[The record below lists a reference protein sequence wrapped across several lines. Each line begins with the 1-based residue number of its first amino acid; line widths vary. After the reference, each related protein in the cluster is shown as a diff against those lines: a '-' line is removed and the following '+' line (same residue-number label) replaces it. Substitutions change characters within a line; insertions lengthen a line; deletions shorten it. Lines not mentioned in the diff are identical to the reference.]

1 MTPRL
6 NPMPGVGDTIRLDTR
21 ALLVMRDVYNFK
33 VGEEINPSEGSK
45 ESYKKYTRK
54 GHCDCSIDDYEV

>member
-1 MTPRL
+1 MNEEPIPDDQRSIPRIVL
-6 NPMPGVGDTIRLDTR
+6 TT
-21 ALLVMRDVYNFK
+21 LLVMRDVYNFK